1 MKKRTKRILIIVVA
15 LILAVGTIV
24 YFIKDDIIEDQV
36 RQKLATMINENPQGF
51 YVFEFDELDL
61 RLLERKL
68 ILKGITIRPKPQAF
82 DSLLAAKSPFRAL
95 FELQLKRIT
104 LHGFEVEKFM
114 SNNKI
119 EVVSLVIQKPQ
130 MSYYFNPN
138 KKKPDNKTLPLKEI
152 FSDALQEARLGRLTI
167 EDAGFDI
174 VDYTKDGFR
183 ITVKGLDIDL
193 DSARMSR
200 ATLEK
205 ILPFDYADI
214 EVSADGLLV
223 KANEDFDINSG
234 YMSFIVSDKTIIVH
248 DLQINPRL
256 SRRQFAKKYK
266 VQKQWFALVVDSL
279 RMNNLDIPAFMTTG
293 IVHVQNLAIYQP
305 NVALYKDKSKPMP
318 PFKKKLLPASA
329 LRQIPWSLMV
339 DTVAIHNGT
348 VIINETSALTGQ
360 RSHLSFYQLN
370 GKLYNFTN
378 DSSRINQNPYMTLTA
393 STRVMNQAPTTMKIT
408 VDLSSTLDYFEV
420 EGRVDRVKADAFNKV
435 LHPMMGI
442 KVLNG
447 LIHQVNFSFSA
458 NDTLSTGGLDI
469 DYENLKIEVSEA
481 RADSEK
487 AQRKGFMT
495 FAANTLVK
503 THNRPG
509 NKNYLHGIIYTQRN
523 QQKDIWPYLWHAI
536 QSGLVSSMV
545 PITNDK
551 EKRQK
556 QREVRQQTKV
566 KRKKQDR

>member
-15 LILAVGTIV
+15 LILAAGTIV

-36 RQKLATMINENPQGF
+36 RQKLATMINENPQGY

-82 DSLLAAKSPFRAL
+82 DSLLAAESPVRAL

-104 LHGFEVEKFM
+104 LHGFDVEKFM

-119 EVVSLVIQKPQ
+119 EVASLVIQKPQ
-130 MSYYFNPN
+130 MSYYFNPT

-205 ILPFDYADI
+205 ILPFDYVDI
-214 EVSADGLLV
+214 KVSADGLIV

-256 SRRQFAKKYK
+256 SRKQFAKKYR

-279 RMNNLDIPAFMTTG
+279 RMNNLDIPTFMTTG
-293 IVHVQNLAIYQP
+293 IVHVQNLAIYKP

-370 GKLYNFTN
+370 GNLYNFTN
-378 DSSRINQNPYMTLTA
+378 DSSRISQNPYMTLTA

-420 EGRVDRVKADAFNKV
+420 EGRVGRVKADAFNKV
-435 LHPMMGI
+435 LHPMMGV

-447 LIHQVNFSFSA
+447 LIHQVIFSFSA

-487 AQRKGFMT
+487 TQRKGFMT

-509 NKNYLHGIIYTQRN
+509 NKNYLHGIIYTERN

>member
-15 LILAVGTIV
+15 IILAAGTIV
-24 YFIKDDIIEDQV
+24 YFIKDEIIEDQV
-36 RQKLATMINENPQGF
+36 RQKLASMINENPQGY

-68 ILKGITIRPKPQAF
+68 ILKGIIIRPKPLAF
-82 DSLLAAKSPFRAL
+82 DSLLAAESPVRAL
-95 FELQLKRIT
+95 FELQLKKIV
-104 LHGFEVEKFM
+104 LHDLDLENLI
-114 SNNKI
+114 SNNRIK
-119 EVVSLVIQKPQ
+119 VASLDIQKPQ
-130 MSYYFNPN
+130 VSYYFNPT
-138 KKKPDNKTLPLKEI
+138 KKKPDNKTLPLKEV
-152 FSDALQEARLGRLTI
+152 FSDNLQEARLGRLTI

-183 ITVKGLDIDL
+183 IAVKGLDIDL
-193 DSARMSR
+193 DSARMSQ

-214 EVSADGLLV
+214 KVSADGLLV

-279 RMNNLDIPAFMTTG
+279 RMNNLDIPAFMSTG
-293 IVHVQNLAIYQP
+293 IVHVQNLAIYKP

-318 PFKKKLLPASA
+318 PFKKKMLPASA
-329 LRQIPWSLMV
+329 LHSIPWGLMV

-370 GKLYNFTN
+370 GNLYNFTN

-420 EGRVDRVKADAFNKV
+420 EGRVGRVKADAFNKV

-447 LIHQVNFSFSA
+447 LIHQVSFSFSA
-458 NDTLSTGGLDI
+458 NDTLSTGDLDI

-566 KRKKQDR
+566 KHKKQDR

>member
-1 MKKRTKRILIIVVA
+1 MKKRTKRILMIVAV
-15 LILAVGTIV
+15 IVLAAGTVI
-24 YFIKDDIIEDQV
+24 YFIKDKIIEDQV
-36 RQKLATMINENPQGF
+36 RQKLATMVNENPQG
-51 YVFEFDELDL
+51 YYAFEFDKLDL
-61 RLLERKL
+61 RVLERKL
-68 ILKGITIRPKPQAF
+68 ILKGITIRPKPHAF
-82 DSLLAAKSPFRAL
+82 DSLLAADSPVRAL
-95 FELQLKRIT
+95 FELHLKKIV
-104 LHGFEVEKFM
+104 LHDLDLENLM

-119 EVVSLVIQKPQ
+119 KVASLDIQKPQ
-130 MSYYFNPN
+130 MSYYFNPT

-152 FSDALQEARLGRLTI
+152 FSDALQEASLGSLTI
-167 EDAGFDI
+167 KNAGFDI
-174 VDYTKDGFR
+174 IDYTKDGFR
-183 ITVKGLDIDL
+183 IKVKDLNIQL
-193 DSARMSR
+193 DSARMSPS
-200 ATLEK
+200 TLQK

-214 EVSADGLLV
+214 KVSANGLFI

-256 SRRQFAKKYK
+256 SRNQFAKKYR
-266 VQKQWFALVVDSL
+266 VQKQWFALKVDSL
-279 RMNNLDIPAFMTTG
+279 RMSNLDIPAFMTTG
-293 IVHVQNLAIYQP
+293 IVHVQNLAIYRP

-329 LRQIPWSLMV
+329 LHKIPWSLTV
-339 DTVAIHNGT
+339 DSVGIYNGT

-370 GKLYNFTN
+370 GNLYNFTN
-378 DSSRINQNPYMTLTA
+378 DSSRISQNPYMTLTA
-393 STRVMNQAPTTMKIT
+393 STKVMNQAPTTMKIT
-408 VDLSSTLDYFEV
+408 VDLSSPLDYFEV
-420 EGRVDRVKADAFNKV
+420 EGRVGQVKADAFNKV
-435 LHPMMGI
+435 LYPMMGV

-447 LIHQVNFSFSA
+447 LIHQVTFSFSA
-458 NDTLSTGGLDI
+458 NDTLSTGDLDI

-503 THNRPG
+503 THNQPG
-509 NKNYLHGIIYTQRN
+509 NKNYLHGIIYTKRN

-545 PITNDK
+545 PISNDK
-551 EKRQK
+551 EKRLK